1 MASTQM
7 CYTTSV
13 QERRDTDVPP
23 GTSGLQTRRGAPYES
38 MYRYLYYPLG
48 GLVPLMVPL
57 RPSLLLD
64 DKVGEH
70 SEYGVTGFRYITPA
84 PR

>member
-1 MASTQM
+1 MKVCIAI
-7 CYTTSV
+7 YTTPWV
-13 QERRDTDVPP
+13 
-23 GTSGLQTRRGAPYES
+23 
-38 MYRYLYYPLG
+38 

-70 SEYGVTGFRYITPA
+70 SEYGVTGFRYTSNSQKGTN
-84 PR
+84 